1 MNTCYL
7 FNQLLNTYH
16 TVFLLVDR
24 FDFIEKF
31 FNEKAGKNY
40 ELAIKIRQ
48 NIKEWKNPT
57 EANTEG
63 M

>member
-24 FDFIEKF
+24 IELLEKF
-31 FNEKAGKNY
+31 LNEKSGKKF
-40 ELAIKIRQ
+40 ELAKKIRR
-48 NIKEWKNPT
+48 NINDWKNPT